1 MHIPQL
7 LMEKSIKIIIY
18 LSLPIIIVTSIVI
31 GLYSPYAYVKQC
43 KQQAIYLLDKMY
55 KLEGGK
61 DEFVRSYNDQKL
73 LGSTQ
78 EELQKLNGVLK
89 QCPELRPLSM
99 DNLGFDNQSQNSLL
113 ESKVQA

>member
-7 LMEKSIKIIIY
+7 LMEKSLKIIIY
-18 LSLPIIIVTSIVI
+18 LSLPIIIVTAIVV

-43 KQQAIYLLDKMY
+43 KQQATQLLDKMY

-61 DEFVRSYNDQKL
+61 EEFVRSYNDQKL
-73 LGSTQ
+73 SGSTQ

-89 QCPELRPLSM
+89 QCPELGPLSM
-99 DNLGFDNQSQNSLL
+99 DNLSFDNQLQNSLL
-113 ESKVQA
+113 ESKGQV